1 MEKEH
6 ILKKYYREI
15 NLTKMRMKFYSSRLT
30 NEEISSLEYR
40 IDPRNK
46 VEQALKED
54 IIAFIR
60 QLNLEGKNLLE
71 AKEIALM
78 CGNEALNKLKNEL
91 SKERKCKF

>member
-1 MEKEH
+1 
-6 ILKKYYREI
+6 
-15 NLTKMRMKFYSSRLT
+15 
-30 NEEISSLEYR
+30 LEYR

-46 VEQALKED
+46 VEQALKQD